1 MVFLK
6 WERLRDVVKVWFPTA
21 RACNGHIASGP
32 NERYFLTRPCR
43 VSQLLLQS
51 LLFIKSRRLSH
62 NFTRSPVEKL
72 SVDFIASRFSHGPAH
87 LLRAR
92 KPEVEAVKVI
102 YSSVLMLWSV
112 DVSAFDFAF
121 QTSRTDERPG
131 TAEGD

>member
-1 MVFLK
+1 M
-6 WERLRDVVKVWFPTA
+6 KVWFPPA
-21 RACNGHIASGP
+21 RARHCPSGP
-32 NERYFLTRPCR
+32 KRYFLARSP
-43 VSQLLLQS
+43 VQGQLLLQS
-51 LLFIKSRRLSH
+51 LLFMKSQRLSH
-62 NFTRSPVEKL
+62 NFTRGPVEKL
-72 SVDFIASRFSHGPAH
+72 SVDFIASRFSHGPAD

-102 YSSVLMLWSV
+102 YSSVLILWSV